1 MYMQLIYMLNVKA
14 FSAVHA
20 FQMTP
25 YRHRRTTSKKPT
37 FQRGFVRSLP
47 FHDYLTLILI

>member
-1 MYMQLIYMLNVKA
+1 MYMQLIYMLNVEA

-25 YRHRRTTSKKPT
+25 YRHRRTTSKSKNN
-37 FQRGFVRSLP
+37 FSKEDLFEV
-47 FHDYLTLILI
+47 YLFTII